1 MANDVTAVTSG
12 VQPYVIGDRAF
23 RGIDTYNDANKLE
36 AGYATEINNMQL
48 DGGSLVL
55 RNGWQGLNAYSQLNI
70 APIAITF
77 TGGGSSN
84 INGTFP
90 FTLAVGQTVKFAKA
104 SPSDTFPTSTPFPL
118 NDANTYYVVGTPS
131 SSVIN
136 VAATI
141 GGAAMTFTG
150 GSGTFTLI
158 PQYSDPLGI
167 YEMTPIKNADGV
179 TSDFVY
185 TSVGKLFRYTTS
197 TNTTTQLA
205 DYGTGASPL
214 YSPNVRM
221 VSYGKYI
228 YGVPGK
234 TVAGTESTIPLF
246 RTDGTAGGTT
256 QLPQIVG
263 FPNLKPLIRPY
274 SFSQYAIPPVSQHQY
289 IDSSVGPI
297 LVSGAEANKLDTPDF
312 TAYAVN
318 YNAWSGTWKKIAGDP
333 VVKGVGVTNSN
344 NNFLSTD
351 QNIYSPQNQGATR
364 IVQIDGTA
372 DGIYQDIPSGSVTA
386 MPYEQTNY
394 INNNNS
400 TSPFSCTY
408 ANLGDTV
415 TSNNHSVRIGQR
427 LRFVATTGIPSADM
441 WVVAIVDTNSFK
453 ISQYNNGTPTVF
465 SAGATNTYYTVQGT
479 GLFLFSMWALNVD
492 QQTSTVG
499 QSISVTVQG
508 YKSVAGSAVAIP
520 GAYVSTVIAPP
531 IARKGDDWIKANVL
545 CDFRVYQNEI
555 VQLRVSIQNVNA
567 REGDGKGIY
576 ITKTSVYAVSPR
588 LNTVA
593 SDAIDNNTGLVKIK
607 AMQNN
612 TNVVGYAGLLKN
624 CAFKFTMRPQ
634 TTVTFA
640 AGTLVTAPG
649 NFSPVL
655 AVGTPVKFATTN
667 TLPTE
672 INTTTTYYVVF
683 TSSINIRIAL
693 SRGGTPIT
701 FTGAGTGT
709 HSVTPIA
716 RDWSKYDS
724 LSLKTVFPTFIQS
737 SIPNI
742 KVGLQEDTGYIEWGG
757 YGSYDSKNGY
767 MTWSLRGFS
776 STKMDAVS
784 RVYFMFD
791 GDVQNLFDGQDVM
804 YIGDIVINGNLSPD
818 IKYKYRFSRW
828 YPEDGA
834 SAPFVP
840 GVGTGASTTY
850 FNGFE
855 SELTGVSNEL
865 TTTEALSA
873 NQIVLNPNTET
884 INSPASYTHL
894 IIYRASTAYPD
905 GLYRCLGSYKISN
918 STTNGTNLEVLSTT
932 GGQIT
937 LLDNVPESA
946 MLSDGPQGSQGDI
959 YESGQDNFPTGCTSI
974 TTHQQRLWVG
984 KDNTLWTS
992 WLFNADNE
1000 YTINTTHVPLLTDP
1014 KVDIKGASFDVSSSS
1029 DKEYIVSMMSYHGD
1043 MMSRNNS
1050 TSSVLLVFREGT
1062 VYPVTGFSPTSWTIQ
1077 AFLRETGIGLLAP
1090 RCHTTVLGQ
1099 PWYLNSSGLVQFGGT
1114 QVIPKSI
1121 QLDKLISLNPYRVFS
1136 SQSSIS
1142 ASAYKRSLISIHDKK
1157 VYMFAPSTDKPD
1169 GNRTAFVWDTRI
1181 NGWVTLD
1188 VPGDITSALSLAT
1201 SNDRETF
1208 YVGDTLGQIHQVS
1221 NYYDS
1226 NLTYKPSSVTSTTF
1240 SFTGINNTTY
1250 LAVNDAIVITSAGNG
1265 LLLNTIYYI
1274 KTVTNNSV
1282 TLSSSSGGPTLT
1294 LSTSGPLAQFRAVDA
1309 ISWRL
1314 TTRAYGQAYADGIAY
1329 YAKNRPY
1336 QIDIHAEG
1344 EDATGSVIQWAL
1356 DSPGGQSQ
1364 YNKLY
1369 KFIGKKARAIRGI
1382 ARDLSDFN
1390 WQITLSGPEALFEF
1404 RLYAVHLHMIES
1416 GIQRHR

>member
-23 RGIDTYNDANKLE
+23 RGIDTYNDSNKLE
-36 AGYATEINNMQL
+36 AGYATVINNMQL

-55 RNGWQGLNAYSQLNI
+55 RNGWQGLRGYSELNV
-70 APIAITF
+70 APITVTF
-77 TGGGSSN
+77 TGGGSAN
-84 INGTFP
+84 INASFP
-90 FTLAVGQTVKFAKA
+90 FTLAVGQAVKFETTG
-104 SPSDTFPTSTPFPL
+104 TFPTSTPIAL
-118 NDANTYYVVGTPS
+118 NSSFTYYVVGTPS

-136 VAATI
+136 IAATV
-141 GGAAMTFTG
+141 GGTAMTFTG
-150 GSGTFTLI
+150 GTGPFTLI
-158 PQYSDPLGI
+158 PQVSDPIGI

-197 TNTTTQLA
+197 TNATTQLA

-221 VSYGKYI
+221 VTYGKYV

-234 TVAGTESTIPLF
+234 TITGADSTLPLF
-246 RTDGTAGGTT
+246 RTDGTVGGTI
-256 QLPQIVG
+256 QIPQIVG
-263 FPNLKPLIRPY
+263 FPNLKPLARPY
-274 SFSQYAIPPVSQHQY
+274 SFSQYSIPPVSQHQY
-289 IDSSVGPI
+289 IDSNVGPI
-297 LVSGAEANKLDTPDF
+297 LVSGAESNKLDTSDF

-344 NNFLSTD
+344 TNFLSTD
-351 QNIYSPQNQGATR
+351 QNIYSPPNQAATR
-364 IVQIDGTA
+364 IVQIDGTG

-400 TSPFSCTY
+400 TSPFSCSYT
-408 ANLGDTV
+408 NLGDTV
-415 TSNNHSVRIGQR
+415 TSTNHSVRIGQR
-427 LRFVATTGIPSADM
+427 LRFGTTTGIPSADM
-441 WVVAIVDTNSFK
+441 WVVAIVDANSFK
-453 ISQYNNGTPTVF
+453 ISQYNNGTPTTF
-465 SAGATNTYYTVQGT
+465 SATTSNTYYTVQGT
-479 GLFLFSMWALNVD
+479 GMFLFSMWAINVD

-508 YKSVAGSAVAIP
+508 YKSVSGSAVAIP

-655 AVGTPVKFATTN
+655 AVGTPVRFATTN
-667 TLPTE
+667 TLPPE

-683 TSSINIRIAL
+683 TSSVNMRIAL

-701 FTGAGTGT
+701 FTGGGTGT

-724 LSLKTVFPTFIQS
+724 LSLKTVFPAFIQS

-742 KVGLQEDTGYIEWGG
+742 KIGLQEETGYIEWGG
-757 YGSYDSKNGY
+757 YGSYDSENGY
-767 MTWSLRGFS
+767 MTWSLRGFT

-791 GDVQNLFDGQDVM
+791 GDIQNLFDGQDLM
-804 YIGDIVINGNLSPD
+804 YIGDIVINGNLSPA

-840 GVGTGASTTY
+840 GIGTGSSTTY

-865 TTTEALSA
+865 TATEALSA

-884 INSPASYTHL
+884 INSPAAYTHL
-894 IIYRASTAYPD
+894 IIYRSSTAYPD
-905 GLYRCLGSYKISN
+905 GLYRCIGSYKVSD

-959 YESGQDNFPTGCTSI
+959 YESGQDNFPVGCTSI
-974 TTHQQRLWVG
+974 ATHQQRLWVG
-984 KDNTLWTS
+984 KNNTLWTS

-1014 KVDIKGASFDVSSSS
+1014 KVDIKGASFDVASAN
-1029 DKEYIVSMMSYHGD
+1029 DKELIVSMMSYHGD

-1050 TSSVLLVFREGT
+1050 TTSVLLVFREGT
-1062 VYPVTGFSPTSWTIQ
+1062 VYPVTGFGPTSWSIQ

-1090 RCHTTVLGQ
+1090 RCHTTVMGQ
-1099 PWYLNSSGLVQFGGT
+1099 PWYLNTTGLVQFAGT

-1121 QLDKLISLNPYRVFS
+1121 QLDGLISLNPYRVLSGEVSITS
-1136 SQSSIS
+1136 SY
-1142 ASAYKRSLISIHDKK
+1142 YKRSIISVHDKK
-1157 VYMFAPSTDKPD
+1157 VYMFAPSNGISSST
-1169 GNRTAFVWDTRI
+1169 GNRTAYVWDTRI
-1181 NGWVTLD
+1181 SGWVTLD
-1188 VPGDITSALSLAT
+1188 APGDITSAVSLAT

-1208 YVGDTLGQIHQVS
+1208 YIGDTTGQIHQVGS
-1221 NYYDS
+1221 YYDS
-1226 NLTYKPSSVTSTTF
+1226 TYTYKPSSVTSSTL
-1240 SFTGINNTTY
+1240 SFTGTKNTTG
-1250 LAVNDAIVITSAGNG
+1250 LAINDPIIITSAGNG
-1265 LLLNTIYYI
+1265 LVLNTVYYI

-1282 TLSSSSGGPTLT
+1282 TLSSVIDGAELVLITTGPI
-1294 LSTSGPLAQFRAVDA
+1294 AQFRTVDT
-1309 ISWRL
+1309 ITWEL
-1314 TTRAYGQAYADGIAY
+1314 ITRAYGQAYADGIAY

-1336 QIDIHAEG
+1336 QLDIHAEG
-1344 EDATGSVIQWAL
+1344 DDTNGSSVGWAL
-1356 DSPGGQSQ
+1356 LSPGGQSQ
-1364 YNKLY
+1364 INKSY
-1369 KFIGKKARAIRGI
+1369 TFTGKKARAIRGVS
-1382 ARDLSDFN
+1382 RDLSDFN
-1390 WQITLSGPEALFEF
+1390 WQIRLAAPEALFAF